1 MKKKDW
7 ITKLQE
13 TNKTAKETNLGL
25 KKQLAALELE
35 YQLLQSLI
43 IPAAINP
50 TMISMAD
57 IAVSAFE

>member
-7 ITKLQE
+7 IIKLQE

-25 KKQLAALELE
+25 KKKLAALELE
-35 YQLLQSLI
+35 YQQLQSLI
-43 IPAAINP
+43 IPAATNS